1 MQNRSNLQLLRRRYH
16 ITLAELGTAS
26 GFSNQYISRAEL
38 GQIQPTKRL
47 EEQLESAVERIIVKR
62 ESTLRSFKRDFQS
75 YKGRLLRPVEDTKHD
90 E

>member
-1 MQNRSNLQLLRRRYH
+1 MVLQTNLRALRHRYQLSLR
-16 ITLAELGTAS
+16 ELEAVS
-26 GFSNQYISRAEL
+26 SLSNQYISRAEL